1 MPNGKEK
8 APSTLASD
16 GAGSECGTRDSCG
29 QGGPLPPPVAV
40 QRYGSKP
47 RLSTASP
54 QKTQTQLNGVLGGLQ
69 HTLAALVSQS
79 PERRTDLL
87 AAMVCLWSHAD
98 RRGLCF
104 PGRVRISR
112 ETGLTLKR
120 VTWALQRLQ
129 ALGIIALVEQTAHE
143 KQGKNAHKRYRIK
156 AHYRVI
162 SEKQVG
168 THRPYQVGTHRPPNK
183 YQYEACVPPAESA
196 IGNTDAGSQAA
207 LVPSSPEPA
216 GAGPSDDAVH
226 IERHDRMSDE
236 DADFIF
242 GAAGAYYKPD
252 SMGLTKGLRKPDADK
267 LRDASFQEHMRSVL
281 SRRWRHEQSNTSA
294 RTGTHTTSSAR
305 CGVGFAGCIVSRSDC
320 IAPVWNCPRAWVAT
334 GEGNAGTGVRVCDR
348 VRDAR
353 EFGNMTRHSEGGS
366 KERDK

>member
-1 MPNGKEK
+1 MPKGKEK

-54 QKTQTQLNGVLGGLQ
+54 RKQLNGVLGGLQ

-143 KQGKNAHKRYRIK
+143 KQGKNAQNRYRIK
-156 AHYRVI
+156 AQYRVI

-196 IGNTDAGSQAA
+196 YGNTDAGSQAA

-226 IERHDRMSDE
+226 IERHEMSDE

-267 LRDASFQEHMRSVL
+267 LRDASFQEYMKRT
-281 SRRWRHEQSNTSA
+281 EQE
-294 RTGTHTTSSAR
+294 
-305 CGVGFAGCIVSRSDC
+305 
-320 IAPVWNCPRAWVAT
+320 VA
-334 GEGNAGTGVRVCDR
+334 
-348 VRDAR
+348 
-353 EFGNMTRHSEGGS
+353 S
-366 KERDK
+366 